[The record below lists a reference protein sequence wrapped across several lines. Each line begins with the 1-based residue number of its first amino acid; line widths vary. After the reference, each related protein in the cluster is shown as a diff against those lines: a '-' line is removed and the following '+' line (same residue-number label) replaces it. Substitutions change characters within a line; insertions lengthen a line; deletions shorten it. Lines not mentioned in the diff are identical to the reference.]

1 MTDLEWQ
8 KIRTEY
14 VSKGT
19 SYRDLCAKYGVNLRT
34 MARRAKKEN
43 WQQLR
48 EECVNSV
55 NRQCQQRAVKNAVQ
69 NMTRDVDRFFA
80 ATEKLMRKAEQL
92 LELEEPLSP
101 RDLKALSG
109 TLQDVKIMLNIRDD
123 TDREEQKLRIEK
135 MRAELESIKTDEA
148 RKVEVVFET
157 PVWEGTP

>member
-92 LELEEPLSP
+92 LDLEEPLSP

-157 PVWEGTP
+157 PVWEETP